1 MKALVACP
9 GALKVF
15 IHHRSRHAKLTRAHA
30 EQSDSL
36 EGPQLSRNVSLTR
49 TSRIQPLFI
58 TSTTLIQVITIS
70 CQDHRISTQS
80 FLHPEVKVTF
90 CKKTNQCRLLSCSQ
104 SFYGFP
110 SESEETSLHSLSGL
124 PYFFPHSKPNRPY
137 SIPLTLLHHQRLCQ
151 VHVCLVFHWPF
162 QAVLFPTYFHGP
174 DLAFIQISGISS
186 QLL

>member
-1 MKALVACP
+1 MKALAACP
-9 GALKVF
+9 GALMVF
-15 IHHRSRHAKLTRAHA
+15 IHHRRRHAKLMRAQA
-30 EQSDSL
+30 EEADSL
-36 EGPQLSRNVSLTR
+36 DGPQLSRNVSLTR

-58 TSTTLIQVITIS
+58 TSTTLIQVSTIS

-110 SESEETSLHSLSGL
+110 SEETSLHSLSGL

-151 VHVCLVFHWPF
+151 VHVRLVFHWPF

-174 DLAFIQISGISS
+174 GLAFIQISAISS

>member
-1 MKALVACP
+1 M
-9 GALKVF
+9 VF
-15 IHHRSRHAKLTRAHA
+15 IHHRRRHAKLMRAQA
-30 EQSDSL
+30 EEADSL
-36 EGPQLSRNVSLTR
+36 DGPQLSRNVSLTR

-58 TSTTLIQVITIS
+58 TSTTLIQVSTIS

-90 CKKTNQCRLLSCSQ
+90 CKKTNQCRLLSCSK

-110 SESEETSLHSLSGL
+110 SEETSLHSLSGL

-151 VHVCLVFHWPF
+151 VHVRLVFHWPF
-162 QAVLFPTYFHGP
+162 QAVLFPTYFQGP
-174 DLAFIQISGISS
+174 GLAFIQISAISS